1 MGLEAQTRSYS
12 LEGMTM
18 RMRMNSRDSIPVF
31 VQGALVLAAFLAPQ
45 VASAAQWNVRL
56 GAQVP
61 DCLAGASGDSKLA
74 AGCQAR
80 QFMGFVPNEI
90 WIHQNDS
97 ITWTHATDEG
107 HTVTFLYEPQPASV
121 GAPFP
126 AAQQRPSGA
135 VGCSAYGGVTSASG
149 SAYDPSGV
157 GGLQCVNSGTLA
169 TYGTIYTVNFP
180 AQGNFK
186 FTCLIHASMFGLV
199 HVLDP
204 TASLPYTQLA
214 YNSQTIGQIA
224 NVTTGLTP
232 LNLPTNGANPRVY
245 TVGKVVATGGGWQYG
260 SLFRFVDTFGE
271 VITKD
276 QPLQVRVGQTVEFT
290 NVDPAEPHTI
300 TFGCPTDDSTC
311 PIFVGPGGFVD
322 TSGSSGTAGDGARY
336 AVLNAGF
343 DPADEQHR
351 DANSKDEINSGLL
364 ISQAQDRATGISP
377 LSGTPGTPVPI
388 AQVSPTLNRFRVTFN
403 APGMYRWICEL
414 HDDIGMIGW
423 VNVTP

>member
-1 MGLEAQTRSYS
+1 MKS
-12 LEGMTM
+12 L
-18 RMRMNSRDSIPVF
+18 DSIPVI
-31 VQGALVLAAFLAPQ
+31 VQRALLLGVFLVPQLAL
-45 VASAAQWNVRL
+45 AAQWNVKV

-61 DCLAGASGDSKLA
+61 DCLAGADGDSKLA
-74 AGCQAR
+74 GGCQAR
-80 QFMGFVPNEI
+80 QLMGFVPNEI

-121 GAPFP
+121 GAPYP

-135 VGCSAYGGVTSASG
+135 VGCTAYGGATSPNNA
-149 SAYDPSGV
+149 AYDPSGAA
-157 GGLQCVNSGTLA
+157 GLQCVNSSTLGNYGV
-169 TYGTIYTVNFP
+169 TYTINFP

-204 TASLPYTQLA
+204 SADLPYTQLA
-214 YNSQTIGQIA
+214 YNVQTVGQIA
-224 NVTTGLTP
+224 NVTLDVIP
-232 LNLPTNGANPRVY
+232 LNLLTNGLNPRVY

-260 SLFRFVDTFGE
+260 SLFRFVDALGNI
-271 VITKD
+271 ITKNA
-276 QPLQVRVGQTVEFT
+276 PLHVRVGQTVEFT

-300 TFGCPTDDSTC
+300 TFGCPTDDPTC
-311 PIFVGPGGFVD
+311 PIASGPGGFVD
-322 TSGSSGTAGDGARY
+322 TSGPLGTAADGARF

-343 DPADEQHR
+343 DPVDETNR

-364 ISQAQDRATGISP
+364 ISQAQDRAAGTSP
-377 LSGTPGTPVPI
+377 LSGTPGTSVPI
-388 AQVSPTLNRFRVTFN
+388 AQVSPILNRFRVTFN

>member
-1 MGLEAQTRSYS
+1 MKTTLG
-12 LEGMTM
+12 
-18 RMRMNSRDSIPVF
+18 SIQLF
-31 VQGALVLAAFLAPQ
+31 VQRAVLAATFLVPQ
-45 VASAAQWNVRL
+45 LASAAQWNVKL

-61 DCLAGASGDSKLA
+61 DCLAGADGDSKLA

-80 QFMGFVPNEI
+80 QVMGFVPNEI
-90 WIHQNDS
+90 WIHQNDG

-107 HTVTFLYEPQPASV
+107 HTVTFLYEPQPASL
-121 GAPFP
+121 GAPYP

-135 VGCSAYGGVTSASG
+135 VGCSAYGGVTSVSG

-157 GGLQCVNSGTLA
+157 AGLQCVNSGTLSNYGA
-169 TYGTIYTVNFP
+169 TYTVNFP

-204 TASLPYTQLA
+204 SAALPYTQLA
-214 YNSQTIGQIA
+214 YNAQTVGQIA
-224 NVTTGLTP
+224 NATLDVVP
-232 LNLPTNGANPRVY
+232 LYLPTNGANPRVY
-245 TVGKVVATGGGWQYG
+245 TVGKIGATGGGWQYG
-260 SLFRFVDTFGE
+260 SLFRFVDAFGN
-271 VITKD
+271 VITKS
-276 QPLQVRVGQTVEFT
+276 QPLQVKVGQTVEFT

-300 TFGCPTDDSTC
+300 TFGCPTDDLTC
-311 PIFVGPGGFVD
+311 PSSPGPGGFVD
-322 TSGSSGTAGDGARY
+322 TSGPFGTAEDGSRY

-351 DANSKDEINSGLL
+351 DANPKDQINSGLL
-364 ISQAQDRATGISP
+364 ISQAQDRATGRSP
-377 LSGTPGTPVPI
+377 LSGTPGTSVPI
-388 AQVSPTLNRFRVTFN
+388 AQVSPTLNRFKVTFN

-414 HDDIGMIGW
+414 HDDIGMIAW